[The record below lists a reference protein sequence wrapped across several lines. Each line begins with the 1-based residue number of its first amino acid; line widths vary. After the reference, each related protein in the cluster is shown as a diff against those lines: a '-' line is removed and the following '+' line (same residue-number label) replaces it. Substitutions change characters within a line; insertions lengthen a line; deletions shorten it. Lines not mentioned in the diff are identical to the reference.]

1 MDPTTRKLQKLMAT
15 KVIKPELGSLFKE
28 IQFSKPGKPS
38 AAQNLV
44 VALIREMGGFISH
57 YDKATYRKVPD
68 IVGLMDMIKFS
79 DSQYERVFKACFMAA
94 LNDCYDTLTTDKG
107 PYDVLTL
114 YTWCDEKG
122 KRALFQAMAKKIL
135 AAASNAADMFF
146 NEQYYME
153 QIQKEDSYVSA
164 VYSLARSH
172 LGL

>member
-1 MDPTTRKLQKLMAT
+1 MDPKTRKLQKLMAT
-15 KVIKPELGSLFKE
+15 KVVKPELGSIFRE
-28 IQFSKPGKPS
+28 TQFSKPEKSG

-68 IVGLMDMIKFS
+68 IVGLVDMIKFK
-79 DSQYERVFKACFMAA
+79 DGQYELVFKACLSAA
-94 LNDCYDTLTTDKG
+94 LNDCYDTLTNDKG
-107 PYDVLTL
+107 PYDILTL

-135 AAASNAADMFF
+135 AASSNATDMFF

>member
-1 MDPTTRKLQKLMAT
+1 MDPKTRKLRKLMTT
-15 KVIKPELGSLFKE
+15 KVIKPELRLVFKE
-28 IQFSKPGKPS
+28 VQFSKPGKLS
-38 AAQNLV
+38 AAENLV

-57 YDKATYRKVPD
+57 YEKATYRKVPD
-68 IVGLMDMIKFS
+68 TVGLVDMIKFE
-79 DSQYERVFKACFMAA
+79 DSLYERVFKACFIAA
-94 LNDCYDTLTTDKG
+94 LNDCLDTLTNDKG
-107 PYDVLTL
+107 PYDALTI

-122 KRALFQAMAKKIL
+122 KRVLFQAIAKKIL
-135 AAASNAADMFF
+135 AASSNATDMFF